1 MLIYFIGYIGAGKSS
16 WGKKLAKELDYNFID
31 TRKIM
36 EQKSGLSFAE
46 LLRNKELFIKLE
58 QDALIEVSTMEN
70 TVVATSEMLPC
81 RANNM
86 DILNDTGTTFY
97 LKAGLGCIMM
107 KIGKKTD
114 TIPMLQGID
123 HDFIPDFIKVELAN
137 RKPIYSKA
145 KITYMAREL
154 NMEKLLM
161 LFEDYNSSS

>member
-1 MLIYFIGYIGAGKSS
+1 MLIYFIGYIAAGKSS
-16 WGKKLAKELDYNFID
+16 WGKKLAKEFNYNYID
-31 TRKIM
+31 TREIM
-36 EQKSGLSFAE
+36 MQKSGLSFAE
-46 LLRNKELFIKLE
+46 LLQNKELYIKLE
-58 QDALIEVSTMEN
+58 QEALSEVSKMKD

-107 KIGKKTD
+107 KIGKKTNA
-114 TIPMLQGID
+114 IPMLQGIE
-123 HDFIPDFIKVELAN
+123 HDFIPDFIKTELAN

-154 NMEKLLM
+154 NKEILLS
-161 LFEDYNSSS
+161 LVNSYKK